1 MNRSVHGPAGSIA
14 GVSAALV
21 KSFYVGS
28 LSVLLAGLVGCNG
41 DDGSSGPPSGALN
54 PGQTPT
60 PQNAKPS
67 GRGSVVVTVTDALGV
82 PQVGAMVWIDTIWND
97 EDKQALTDAAGRA
110 AFDGVIADK
119 ASVQAWTDESVGRQ
133 RDVAVSANESR
144 SVTVVTAPAH
154 GTSGGIAAASV
165 AAGGVRDAGREL
177 EFTLSI
183 VQAPD
188 PWTGWNWSEGVGV
201 MRVEPCAPD
210 AANDAPRFQPDCVSG
225 ADGYDASY
233 AEVYDALAIPTRRVT
248 APVSARAAS
257 TALMLDQSSSFA
269 VADPADRRL
278 FATKYLLSRTSDRY
292 AVALVA
298 FAADDPA
305 SGQFALLPR
314 TPVTLFPVESPRSAS
329 DGWSLFGEVDSLA
342 MLEGGRAPLL
352 AAIDWML
359 DSARA
364 GTDLVIV
371 TDGRDTTCG
380 TSAQCRVQLDAVMEK
395 SRRMDV
401 GILAVGLA
409 PTSGGVGQQ
418 MLGLLA
424 QSHDRGAMFWAW
436 DPRQLA
442 QILGTVQRYQNKE
455 IDTLSVTFR
464 IRSEVAGT
472 FAAGRTVLGQV
483 RHEICPFDCITTYIP
498 FVVRIP

>member
-1 MNRSVHGPAGSIA
+1 MNRNVHGPAGSIT
-14 GVSAALV
+14 GVSAALM
-21 KSFYVGS
+21 KSFHVVS
-28 LSVLLAGLVGCNG
+28 LAVLLAGLVGCNG
-41 DDGSSGPPSGALN
+41 NDGSSGPPSGALS
-54 PGQTPT
+54 PAQTPP
-60 PQNAKPS
+60 PQNTKPS

-82 PQVGAMVWIDTIWND
+82 PQVGAQVRIDTSWSD
-97 EDKQALTDAAGRA
+97 EDRRALTDAAGRVA
-110 AFDGVIADK
+110 LDGVIADK
-119 ASVQAWTDESVGRQ
+119 VTVQAWTDESVGRQ
-133 RDVAVSANESR
+133 RDVAVTANQTR
-144 SVTVVTAPAH
+144 LVTVVADPAY
-154 GTSGGIAAASV
+154 GNSGGIAAASV

-183 VQAPD
+183 VQVPD
-188 PWTGWNWSEGVGV
+188 PWSGWNWFDGSGVL
-201 MRVEPCAPD
+201 RVEPCAPD
-210 AANDAPRFQPDCVSG
+210 TGNDAPRFQPDCVSG

-233 AEVYDALAIPTRRVT
+233 AEVYDAGAIPIRRVT
-248 APVSARAAS
+248 VPVSSRAVS
-257 TALMLDQSSSFA
+257 TALMLDQSASFA
-269 VADPADRRL
+269 AADPADKRL

-292 AVALVA
+292 AVALA
-298 FAADDPA
+298 GFAADDPA
-305 SGQFALLPR
+305 SGQLALLPR
-314 TPVTLFPVESPRSAS
+314 TPVTLFPVESPRSTS
-329 DGWSLFGEVDSLA
+329 DGRSLFGEVESLA
-342 MLEGGRAPLL
+342 TLEGGRAPLL

-359 DSARA
+359 DSADA

-371 TDGRDTTCG
+371 TDGRDETCG
-380 TSAQCRVQLDAVMEK
+380 TPAQCRVQLDAVMEK

-409 PTSGGVGQQ
+409 PNSGGVDWQ

-442 QILGTVQRYQNKE
+442 QILGTVQRYQNRE

-464 IRSEVAGT
+464 IRSGVAGT

-483 RHEICPFDCITTYIP
+483 RHEVCPFDCITTYIP